1 MVTCDETEKQNKA
14 RECARNKEPY
24 SYSIFHGP
32 ILPHL
37 FIFICFFRFLLLNFV
52 IKTKTK
58 LKLSNEIDTLEF
70 RKKKKTMDG
79 EMMVMET
86 ETSSSGQNDAVRDLL
101 TLARQLINQGKPS
114 QALQAVIY
122 LSSSFFIQKL
132 QFLFFFI
139 SKFVSNHFY

>member
-1 MVTCDETEKQNKA
+1 
-14 RECARNKEPY
+14 
-24 SYSIFHGP
+24 
-32 ILPHL
+32 
-37 FIFICFFRFLLLNFV
+37 V

-139 SKFVSNHFY
+139 SKFVSNNFY